1 MTYDDKLAER
11 VRRVLPPS
19 GDIVEKK
26 MFGGLAF
33 VLAGKMFVGIADT
46 DLMVR
51 VGPDAYEAAL
61 ARPHVRPMDFT
72 GRPLT
77 GYIYVSTTGSR
88 TDDAV
93 ARWVRQAMQFVRTL
107 PAAKKTTNKRTAVRS
122 RRQGNLKRKVVGR
135 KSRSS
140 AAV

>member
-1 MTYDDKLAER
+1 MTYDEKLAER
-11 VRRVLPPS
+11 IRRVIPPT

-26 MFGGLAF
+26 MFGGVAF
-33 VLAGKMFVGIADT
+33 LLDGKMFVGIADE

-61 ARPHVRPMDFT
+61 AHPHVRAMDFT

-77 GYIYVSTTGSR
+77 GYVYVSATGSR

-93 ARWVRQAMQFVRTL
+93 ADWVQQAMRFVRAL
-107 PAAKKTTNKRTAVRS
+107 PKKTTKKRT
-122 RRQGNLKRKVVGR
+122 
-135 KSRSS
+135 
-140 AAV
+140 